1 MSTHTEPTD
10 AESATNRR
18 TVLRTATALA
28 LAGAGITGTAAAD
41 DGVGTESCSCSCSC
55 TWEYDCL
62 YSSCDGFSY
71 TYAKRKVC
79 NTDCGTV
86 KGDWQKVS
94 CGCPT

>member
-1 MSTHTEPTD
+1 MSRLVESGSD
-10 AESATNRR
+10 ALRVNRR
-18 TVLRTATALA
+18 SLLKGASAVALA
-28 LAGAGITGTAAAD
+28 ATGTAATATAGD
-41 DGVGTESCSCSCSC
+41 AGTESCSCSCSC

-62 YSSCDGFSY
+62 YSQCDGFSY

-79 NTDCGTV
+79 DTDCGTV